1 MAFHSAEFSIS
12 GVNTAN
18 TTLLNLKAAS
28 TRGFALIEFGVSYTV
43 LSTTAYDLGLVRM
56 NAVGTGSITSTAGA
70 PHSGM
75 TSEASATVLETVWAT
90 ARPTRTGT
98 RFRRLTL
105 PLTIGAGVIW
115 QFGPEG
121 IFVPP
126 AGGLCL
132 EGISASG
139 ATTGTLEGYFCW
151 DE

>member
-1 MAFHSAEFSIS
+1 MAYHSAEFSIA

-18 TTLLNLKAAS
+18 TTLLNLKAAATKS
-28 TRGFALIEFGVSYTV
+28 LALMEFGISYTV

-75 TSEASATVLETVWAT
+75 TADASTAVLETAWVT
-90 ARPTRTGT
+90 TRPTRTGT

-121 IFVPP
+121 IFVAP
-126 AGGLCL
+126 AGGLVL

-139 ATTGTLEGYFCW
+139 ATLGTLEGYFCW

>member
-12 GVNTAN
+12 GFNTAN
-18 TTLLNLKAAS
+18 TTLLNLKAGATKGLS
-28 TRGFALIEFGVSYTV
+28 VFEFGNSYTA

-56 NAVGTGSITSTAGA
+56 NAVGTGTITSTAGA
-70 PHSGM
+70 PYSGW
-75 TSEASATVLETVWAT
+75 ASDASVSVLETAWVT
-90 ARPTRTGT
+90 LRPTRTGT

-115 QFGPEG
+115 QFGPDG
-121 IFVPP
+121 IGVPP
-126 AGGLCL
+126 AGGLCM

-139 ATTGTLEGYFCW
+139 ATAGTLEGYFVW